1 MEHPPIPLLV
11 VAGPTASGKT
21 GLAVRLASRI
31 GGEVVSADSM
41 QVYADL
47 SVGTARP
54 TAEEMAGIP
63 HHLLGFLPMN
73 ENYSVARYVEDAHR
87 AIAEIHARGRQAVLC
102 GGTGLY
108 IQSLLDNLTFAEQ
121 DGDRSLRDEL
131 RARAQEQGGEAL
143 LEELRQVDPETADRL
158 HPHDVGRIVRALEV
172 YRTTGIPISEQARRA
187 RSAPSPYAPCLIVL
201 DARQRQ
207 VLYDRINRRVDA
219 MLEAGLLDEARR
231 VLQSPHAATAAQA
244 IGYKELAPYFAGEC
258 PLGEAVEHLKQG
270 TRRYAKRQL
279 SWFRRMKGA
288 HFLYIDDYSRPD
300 LLGDAAF
307 ALWEKHRKGEHI

>member
-1 MEHPPIPLLV
+1 MEQPTIPLLV

-21 GLAVRLASRI
+21 SLAVGLASRI

-54 TAEEMAGIP
+54 TTDEMAGIP
-63 HHLLGFLPMN
+63 HHLLGFLSLD
-73 ENYSVARYVEDAHR
+73 ESYSVARYVKDAHR
-87 AIAEIHARGRQAVLC
+87 IIAEIHARGRQAVLC

-108 IQSLLDNLTFAEQ
+108 IQSLLDNLTFFEQ
-121 DGDRSLRDEL
+121 DGDTALREAL
-131 RARAQEQGGEAL
+131 RARAQAQGGEVL

-158 HPHDVGRIVRALEV
+158 HPHDIGRITRALEV
-172 YRTTGIPISEQARRA
+172 YQTTGLPISEQARRA
-187 RSAPSPYAPCLIVL
+187 RTVPSPYAPCLIVL
-201 DARQRQ
+201 DARERQ

-219 MLEAGLLDEARR
+219 MLEAGLLEEAGR

-244 IGYKELAPYFAGEC
+244 IGYKELAPYFAGSCSLE
-258 PLGEAVEHLKQG
+258 EAVEHLKQG

-279 SWFRRMKGA
+279 SWFRRMKNA
-288 HFLYIDDYSRPD
+288 QFLYIDDYQDPG
-300 LLGDAAF
+300 LLCDAALS
-307 ALWEKHRKGEHI
+307 LWEKHRKGEAS